1 MKKPLLLL
9 ALSLLTIGS
18 CLGQTKK
25 KKTLSPPPPV
35 KVEELKKDSSRTIAI
50 DQSMPTIHPGIAP
63 SLPSRNPNNQYSNN
77 QIFTAYDMVMGEQF
91 KPIEHVDLDKNAI
104 LIYDYDGTI
113 KSFNLNTKTIN
124 WTFSAKDPA
133 VNYSRNKFTLEDGVL
148 YVPFING
155 ELYALNHK
163 TGEKFWELKAG
174 IKNSQYFKIWINQTP
189 TINNDLLYITSQYEN
204 SNLYAFDKKTGNVV
218 WNYKLAYPYNHL
230 PLLYTNGKVIT
241 QNAPYVYSFD
251 AKTGKLLAQRD
262 FKKAMYAKPI
272 SDGERIYIANES
284 KTLYALNPETLE
296 TIWELDL
303 GESSVEQKI
312 FTKEGNVYLATDAS
326 FFAIEAKTGKIVW
339 QTKSTA
345 DKYDDIEQLQE
356 YNNTMYAYTKKGTLF
371 QVNLKNGKIDQSFVL
386 QNRPISNIEMQ
397 DKNTAFFYCE
407 AGLIKLNL
415 KDKKEELVYMRNSID
430 EQAKENYIQLVR

>member
-1 MKKPLLLL
+1 MKKSLLL
-9 ALSLLTIGS
+9 AVSLLTIFS

-25 KKTLSPPPPV
+25 RKRPIPPPAV
-35 KVEELKKDSSRTIAI
+35 TIEEVKKDSSRTTVSNQI
-50 DQSMPTIHPGIAP
+50 MPPIHPGAAP
-63 SLPSRNPNNQYSNN
+63 SLPSRNTNNQYSNN
-77 QIFTAYDMVMGEQF
+77 QIFTEYDMVTGEQF
-91 KPIEHVDLDKNAI
+91 KPLESVALDKNAI
-104 LIYDYDGTI
+104 LIYDYDGSI
-113 KSFNLNTKTIN
+113 KSFNLDTNTIN
-124 WTFSAKDPA
+124 WTFAAKDAA
-133 VNYSRNKFTLEDGVL
+133 VSYSRNKFTLENGVL

-174 IKNSQYFKIWINQTP
+174 LKNSQYFKIWINQIP
-189 TINNDLLYITSQYEN
+189 TINNDLLYITTQYEN
-204 SNLYAFDKKTGNVV
+204 SNVYAFDKKTGNVV
-218 WNYKLAYPYNHL
+218 WNYKLSYPYNHL
-230 PLLYTNGKVIT
+230 PLLYTNGKIIT

-272 SDGERIYIANES
+272 SDGERVYIANES
-284 KTLYALNPETLE
+284 QTLYALNPETLE

-303 GESSVEQKI
+303 GEGSVEQKI

-339 QTKSTA
+339 QTKSTV

-415 KDKKEELVYMRNSID
+415 KDKKEELVYMRNSINSD
-430 EQAKENYIQLVR
+430 ARENYIKLVR